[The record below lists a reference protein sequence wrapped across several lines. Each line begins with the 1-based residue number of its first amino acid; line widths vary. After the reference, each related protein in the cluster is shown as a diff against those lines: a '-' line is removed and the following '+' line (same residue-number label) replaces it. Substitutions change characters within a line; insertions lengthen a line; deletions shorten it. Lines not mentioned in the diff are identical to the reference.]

1 MSTDRPMTAAS
12 CRVRHACVIAPRIL
26 QATCVVF
33 AFIVSSEASFAQSY
47 PTKPIRVVVPY
58 APGGATDLTARLVGQ
73 KMQEAMKQ
81 NVLVDNRPGAGGVIG
96 ADIVA
101 KAAPDGYTVL
111 IAVPAELVILPHLQK
126 MPYDVARDLAAVSLA
141 VVTPL
146 VLVVHPSLP
155 VKSVKE
161 LVAFV
166 KSRPKQLSYAS
177 AGTGGVQHLAGE
189 LFKITMKLDMTHVP
203 YKGAGP
209 VMPDLI
215 GGHVPMFFSG
225 MPPSMPHVKTGKLRA
240 LAVTTTKRSPAAP
253 DIPTMDEAGV
263 PGFDIS
269 NWFAYFV
276 PANTPAEV
284 IGRLNVEVNR
294 GLAQADVKEKLANVG
309 AQSVGTSP
317 AELTTFVRAES
328 EKFEK
333 LIKLSG
339 ARGTD

>member
-1 MSTDRPMTAAS
+1 MAQIDRPITRLAT
-12 CRVRHACVIAPRIL
+12 RHALPSLRALCLGCAVFGFPAAPG
-26 QATCVVF
+26 
-33 AFIVSSEASFAQSY
+33 AQQY
-47 PTKPIRVVVPY
+47 PVKPIRVVVPY

-96 ADIVA
+96 AEVVA

-126 MPYDVARDLAAVSLA
+126 MPYDVVRDFAEVSLE

-146 VLVVHPSLP
+146 ILVVNPSLP

-166 KSRPKQLSYAS
+166 RARPKQLSYAS

-189 LFKITMKLDMTHVP
+189 LLKITMKLDMTHVP

-209 VMPDLI
+209 VMPDLL

-225 MPPSMPHVKTGKLRA
+225 MPPAMPHVQAGKLRA
-240 LAVTTTKRSPAAP
+240 LAVTTTKRSPAASST
-253 DIPTMDEAGV
+253 PTMEEAGV

-269 NWFAYFV
+269 NWFGYFV
-276 PANTPAEV
+276 PANTPADV
-284 IGRLNVEVNR
+284 IARLNTEVNR

-309 AQSVGTSP
+309 AETIGTTP
-317 AELTTFVRAES
+317 MELATFVRAES
-328 EKFEK
+328 EKFAK

-339 ARGTD
+339 ARGSD

>member
-1 MSTDRPMTAAS
+1 MLAAL
-12 CRVRHACVIAPRIL
+12 C
-26 QATCVVF
+26 VF
-33 AFIVSSEASFAQSY
+33 ATIILSDGLGAQAY
-47 PTKPIRVVVPY
+47 PAKAIRVVVPY

-96 ADIVA
+96 AEIVA

-126 MPYDVARDLAAVSLA
+126 MPYNVGRDFAPVSLA

-146 VLVVHPSLP
+146 ILVVHPSLP

-161 LVAFV
+161 LVAFARA
-166 KSRPKQLSYAS
+166 RPGQLSYAS

-225 MPPSMPHVKTGKLRA
+225 MPPAMPHVKANKLRA
-240 LAVTTTKRSPAAP
+240 LAVTTTRRSPAATA
-253 DIPTMDEAGV
+253 IPTMDEAGV

-276 PANTPAEV
+276 PTGTPADV
-284 IGRLNVEVNR
+284 VNRLNTEINR
-294 GLAQADVKEKLANVG
+294 GLAQPDVKEKLANVG
-309 AQSVGTSP
+309 AETVGTAP
-317 AELTTFVRAES
+317 ADLAKFVRAES
-328 EKFEK
+328 DKFEK
-333 LIKLSG
+333 LIRLSG
-339 ARGTD
+339 AKGTD

>member
-1 MSTDRPMTAAS
+1 MFPQNVLLVAFAACGLTFAAGGAIAQAPSTGS
-12 CRVRHACVIAPRIL
+12 G
-26 QATCVVF
+26 QA
-33 AFIVSSEASFAQSY
+33 Y

-73 KMQEAMKQ
+73 KMQVAMKQ

-111 IAVPAELVILPHLQK
+111 IAVPAEMAILPHLQK
-126 MPYDVARDLAAVSLA
+126 MPYDVPRDFAPVSLAAV
-141 VVTPL
+141 TPL
-146 VLVVHPSLP
+146 ILVVHPSLP

-161 LVAFV
+161 LIAFV
-166 KSRPKQLSYAS
+166 KARPGQLNYAS
-177 AGTGGVQHLAGE
+177 AGTGGVQHLSGE
-189 LFKITMKLDMTHVP
+189 LLKITMKLDIAHVP

-215 GGHVPMFFSG
+215 GGHIPMFFSG
-225 MPPSMPHVKTGKLRA
+225 MPPAMPHVKAGRLRA

-253 DIPTMDEAGV
+253 DVPTMTEAGV

-276 PANTPAEV
+276 PAGTPPDLIA
-284 IGRLNVEVNR
+284 RLNAEVNR
-294 GLAQADVKEKLANVG
+294 GLSFQDVKEKLASVG
-309 AQSVGTSP
+309 AETVGTTP
-317 AELTTFVRAES
+317 EALAKFVRAET
-328 EKFEK
+328 EKFAQ
-333 LIKLSG
+333 LVKLSG
-339 ARGTD
+339 AKGTD